1 MPIRDSYPKTSGLIK
16 GSCRSWDEKRVS
28 EWLRSINCGKYS
40 HIFECMDYPTI
51 WHTHILILLVIA
63 NNITGEMLLECDQ
76 SVLKEMGVTKV
87 GDRVLIFVAVK
98 ALRTKAYGPKTSN
111 RVITA
116 LHSNTLF

>member
-1 MPIRDSYPKTSGLIK
+1 MLIP
-16 GSCRSWDEKRVS
+16 VA
-28 EWLRSINCGKYS
+28 
-40 HIFECMDYPTI
+40 
-51 WHTHILILLVIA
+51 IA

-111 RVITA
+111 RVTIA
-116 LHSNTLF
+116 LHMLHFGITLILTFPEYHCFP